1 MKGMRRCADERGAGD
16 RRRRCRAPT
25 GAGPD
30 FRSGSVSLPSLSTPR
45 RQVVSPLSRHKKGGE
60 CEKAGPREPAAGQLE
75 GGSRGPSRVSGRHG
89 PSGRRSAQR
98 TGRASTDPKRGGPAP
113 RTRGGPRAGAPPSLT
128 AMRRLGCGG
137 GGKEGVRGAGCGWE
151 GWLKYMQLPR
161 GCPAAR
167 RARIGPGPELRRG
180 PSPAQA
186 QSQARAAEAS
196 SLAHAERAGAKKW
209 REAEERGAEAD
220 RTEAESKRSGSKEE
234 RRRRG
239 AEAERSGG
247 EAERKRER
255 RPPIAPAT
263 GRP

>member
-30 FRSGSVSLPSLSTPR
+30 FPSGPAQFPSRLFPRPAARLSRRFLGTSRGVSAKKR
-45 RQVVSPLSRHKKGGE
+45 ARASPLRDNLKE
-60 CEKAGPREPAAGQLE
+60 DRAGLAESPAG
-75 GGSRGPSRVSGRHG
+75 
-89 PSGRRSAQR
+89 
-98 TGRASTDPKRGGPAP
+98 TGRPDGAAHIGRAEPPLTRSCAGP

-137 GGKEGVRGAGCGWE
+137 GGKEGVRGAGSGWE
-151 GWLKYMQLPR
+151 GGLKYMQLPR

-239 AEAERSGG
+239 AEAERSRA
-247 EAERKRER
+247 EAGAEAAHSAGD
-255 RPPIAPAT
+255 RPPMTP
-263 GRP
+263 